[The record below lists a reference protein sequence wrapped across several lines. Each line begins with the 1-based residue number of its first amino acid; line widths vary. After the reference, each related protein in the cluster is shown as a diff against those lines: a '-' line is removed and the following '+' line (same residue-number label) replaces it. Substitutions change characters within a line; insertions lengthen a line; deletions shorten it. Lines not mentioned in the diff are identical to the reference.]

1 MNHERKLLVAA
12 FVSLFVLLMIGTIT
26 FKHIEGWSTIDS
38 FYFTGMTMLTV
49 GYGDIT
55 PHTST
60 GKIAA
65 IIFAFIS
72 VGIALYSVNLI
83 ARLAFRQNLES
94 AEWLVRKTKFGAS
107 KEPSSNQSSS
117 EQGRQYK

>member
-1 MNHERKLLVAA
+1 MEKESALLWT
-12 FVSLFVLLMIGTIT
+12 SLFSLVVLLAFGTFLFQIL
-26 FKHIEGWSTIDS
+26 EGWHFIDS

-55 PHTST
+55 PHTYT

-65 IIFAFIS
+65 VCFAFVS

-83 ARLAFRQNLES
+83 ARHAFRHSVEEQR
-94 AEWLVRKTKFGAS
+94 WLRKK
-107 KEPSSNQSSS
+107 
-117 EQGRQYK
+117 

>member
-72 VGIALYSVNLI
+72 VGTALYSVNLI
-83 ARLAFRQNLES
+83 ARQAFRQNLES
-94 AEWLVRKTKFGAS
+94 TEWLLKKSKFESS
-107 KEPSSNQSSS
+107 KEHSSNQSPS
-117 EQGRQYK
+117 EQDRQYK